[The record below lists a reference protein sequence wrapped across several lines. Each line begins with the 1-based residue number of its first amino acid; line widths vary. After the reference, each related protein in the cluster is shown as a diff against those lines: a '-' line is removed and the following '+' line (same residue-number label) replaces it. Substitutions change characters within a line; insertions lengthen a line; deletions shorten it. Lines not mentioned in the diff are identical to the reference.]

1 MRKIRFFGCVL
12 SLMTSFSSVGFAQQ
26 AAVSATVATPK
37 SKGVSPN
44 DPRFLPLKD
53 VKPGMKGVGRTIFQG
68 DAMEEF
74 GVEVLGVLPG
84 TPNPKQSLIV
94 IRLSGKN
101 VERTNVFA
109 GMSGSPVF
117 VDGKLMGAVAY
128 SFPFGKEPLG
138 MVTPIEQMATVFER
152 GETAPKRGAYSF
164 RDLATGT
171 PASFLNGL
179 SGGAAPVTVGASA
192 ASPQLSPY
200 VGQTFAPI
208 ATPLAVAGVPPEV
221 MAAFAPQFEAAGFR
235 VVTGGVTAPAPIQPL
250 AKIDEN
256 TLAPGR
262 TVTVELVRGDFGI
275 SAAGTVTWRDGDEV
289 LAFGHPFFAPGGI
302 GGAGFP
308 MSEGSVI
315 TVVPNVNNS
324 FKLSVP
330 SAAVGVMTQDR
341 STAIQ
346 GRLGQSP
353 DMIPVTVNVAT
364 ALGVTRDYK
373 FEVVRDTFLT
383 PILVNIG
390 VVSSLSATERTL
402 GELTLHVKGSIR
414 LEGQSAI
421 ELSSSHSSLFSPAN
435 SVGLAV
441 AQPLAVLTGSG
452 FADAKVKEIAVTV
465 TATDA
470 RLNGFLE
477 RIAAS
482 RVEVRRG
489 EKIEVQAFA
498 RNANGQIFVERIPVE
513 IPADARL
520 GRATLLVGDGGA
532 VNAVDRRAGLAIPN
546 PRNVAQLV
554 RSINQLR
561 KGNRLYVKLYC
572 SDSGAV
578 VNNEEM
584 PSLPASYLT
593 AISGGRASAGY
604 QPLSVATILEA
615 ELPPAQFVITGQQA
629 LTLEIVQ

>member
-1 MRKIRFFGCVL
+1 MAFIAA
-12 SLMTSFSSVGFAQQ
+12 FSGVGFGRQQ

-84 TPNPKQSLIV
+84 TPNPTQSLIV

-152 GETAPKRGAYSF
+152 GEIAPKRGTYSF
-164 RDLATGT
+164 RDLAAGT

-179 SGGAAPVTVGASA
+179 SGGATPVTVGASAA

-208 ATPLAVAGVPPEV
+208 ATPLAVAGVPPDV
-221 MAAFAPQFEAAGFR
+221 MAGFAPQFEAAGFR
-235 VVTGGVTAPAPIQPL
+235 VVTGGVTAPAPIQPP
-250 AKIDEN
+250 AKIDDA
-256 TLAPGR
+256 TLTPGR

-315 TVVPNVNNS
+315 TVVPNLNNS

-346 GRLGQSP
+346 GRLGQAP

-364 ALGVTRDYK
+364 ALGVTRGYK

-402 GELTLHVKGSIR
+402 GELTLHVKGSIQ
-414 LEGQSAI
+414 LEGQPAV

-465 TATDA
+465 SATDA

-498 RNANGQIFVERIPVE
+498 RNANGQVFVERIPVE